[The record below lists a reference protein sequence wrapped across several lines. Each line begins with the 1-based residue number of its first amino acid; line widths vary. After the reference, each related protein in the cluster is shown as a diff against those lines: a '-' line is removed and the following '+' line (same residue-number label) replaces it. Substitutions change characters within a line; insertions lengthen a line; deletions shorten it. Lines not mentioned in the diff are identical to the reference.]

1 MSMMYPL
8 KLIPAF
14 KDYLWGGTRLAEEYG
29 KNTPLRPVAEAWELS
44 CHPDG
49 PSVAANGFLAGQTL
63 TAVLASYPTWSGE
76 TIPGDGFPKEFPIL
90 VKLIDAA
97 ADLSLQVHPD
107 DDFARRVEGQQ
118 GKNEMWYIID
128 REPGAKIILGF
139 REPISPDKMR
149 ESIADNTILNLVNA
163 IEVEPGDCYC
173 IPAGMLHAIGGGILV
188 AEVQQSSNITY
199 RVYDYDRK
207 GADGQPRPLHIDKAV
222 AVTNSAL
229 TAAKSAFGAEAREG
243 CTVEKLC
250 DWRYFSAYRC
260 TIDGQARLCAGD
272 ESFHGILCLEGS
284 LALKWA
290 GDKLPLAK
298 GETVFVPAGLGEYVL
313 AGRGSALIVHSS

>member
-1 MSMMYPL
+1 MRYPL
-8 KLIPAF
+8 KLTPAF

-29 KNTPLRPVAEAWELS
+29 KHTPLRPVAEAWELS

-49 PSVAANGFLAGQTL
+49 LSVVANGALAGQTL
-63 TAVLASYPTWSGE
+63 ADVLATHPAWSGE
-76 TIPGDGFPKEFPIL
+76 TIPGDGFPRNFPIL
-90 VKLIDAA
+90 IKLIDAA
-97 ADLSLQVHPD
+97 AELSLQVHPD
-107 DDFARRVEGQQ
+107 DDFAHRVEGQQ

-139 REPISPDKMR
+139 REPVSPEKFR
-149 ESIADNTILNLVNA
+149 ASIADNTILNLVNA

-207 GADGQPRPLHIDKAV
+207 GADGKPRPLHIEKAI
-222 AVTNSAL
+222 AVTDSTL
-229 TAAKSAFGAEAREG
+229 TAKKSAFGVEARQG
-243 CTVEKLC
+243 YTVEKLC
-250 DWRYFSAYRC
+250 NWRYFKAYRY
-260 TIDGQARLCAGD
+260 TIDGQAHLSAQND
-272 ESFHGILCLEGS
+272 SFHGILCLDGS
-284 LALKWA
+284 LALKWVE
-290 GDKLPLAK
+290 DTLTLAK
-298 GETVFVPAGLGEYVL
+298 GETVFVPAGLAYGL